1 VVRFDLDLA
10 HDCIVG
16 SELVRDQFKTVLPKL
31 RDKLTAALESERHA
45 RWPSTYRNAKTE
57 RDALAR
63 EFADTYPAMVSQL
76 VDLFDRMQ
84 QCDQKCA
91 EVNST
96 ASALQNEHR
105 RLSKVE
111 LNARNLDGF
120 SRDRPEIA
128 KAVVLP
134 DFVES
139 ARMRWPE
146 QTSTSFAA
154 AYAAGT
160 MTVPYHPGAAW
171 SDPEVQAQR
180 KSEADK
186 QQREIGE
193 HYAKMSEEQ
202 TERINREER
211 ERFTASRRVT

>member
-1 VVRFDLDLA
+1 MRRSAPRRSGLNEVRQCGQRLLRQCVHRTSTDSVVRFDLDLA

-120 SRDRPEIA
+120 G
-128 KAVVLP
+128 L
-134 DFVES
+134 
-139 ARMRWPE
+139 
-146 QTSTSFAA
+146 
-154 AYAAGT
+154 
-160 MTVPYHPGAAW
+160 
-171 SDPEVQAQR
+171 
-180 KSEADK
+180 
-186 QQREIGE
+186 
-193 HYAKMSEEQ
+193 
-202 TERINREER
+202 
-211 ERFTASRRVT
+211 RRVSPHALARANLDLVCSCLRSRNYDGALPSGGGMERSGSPGTAQIRSGQTAA